1 MHVPAAMKASLGIV
15 VAASIAVLAGAAAE
29 AQPNRAMYAVTLRAT
44 ITKDWNT
51 VSETTEG
58 NCRVVR
64 RAIGHRTVTLRSAR
78 PTRVVVNLG
87 SRGASFSPSAVRFM
101 TVRVKQSGEN
111 KTRRDPPCPS
121 GTELEK
127 CRPAK
132 RTLRGGSFHFFRS
145 KRNEISFRPARLPD
159 AGTLCPSEPAAV
171 RTIRPGLRDAEGK
184 ISEVELARGASQTGF
199 ASAAVTTELESG
211 ETGSVT
217 ERVSWSLSFARR

>member
-1 MHVPAAMKASLGIV
+1 MHVPAAMKTSFVIV
-15 VAASIAVLAGAAAE
+15 VASLIAILAGAAAE

-51 VSETTEG
+51 VSEATED
-58 NCRVVR
+58 NCRVFR

-87 SRGASFSPSAVRFM
+87 SRGASLSPSAVRFI
-101 TVRVKQSGEN
+101 TVRVTQSGEN

-127 CRPAK
+127 CPPTK

-145 KRNEISFRPARLPD
+145 GRNEISFRTARLPN
-159 AGTLCPSEPAAV
+159 AGTLCPSEPASV
-171 RTIRPGLRDAEGK
+171 RAIRPELRHAEGK
-184 ISEVELARGASQTGF
+184 ISEVELARGASQTAFG
-199 ASAAVTTELESG
+199 SAAVTTELETG
-211 ETGSVT
+211 ETGSVV
-217 ERVSWSLSFARR
+217 ERVSWSLSFTRR

>member
-1 MHVPAAMKASLGIV
+1 MHVPAAMKTSFVIV
-15 VAASIAVLAGAAAE
+15 VASLIAILAGAVAE

-51 VSETTEG
+51 VSESTED

-78 PTRVVVNLG
+78 PTRIVVNLG
-87 SRGASFSPSAVRFM
+87 SRGASFSPSAVRFI
-101 TVRVKQSGEN
+101 TVRVTQSGEN

-132 RTLRGGSFHFFRS
+132 RTLRGGSFHFLRS
-145 KRNEISFRPARLPD
+145 GRNEISFRTARLPG
-159 AGTLCPSEPAAV
+159 AASLCPTEPASV
-171 RTIRPGLRDAEGK
+171 RAIRPELRDAEGK

-211 ETGSVT
+211 ETGSVV
-217 ERVSWSLSFARR
+217 ERVSWSLSFTRR